1 MAHRPLILTVFFFR
15 GFSGMLLANVGRFMI
30 FTTLISIESPSVAV
44 SKNLR
49 KRHQIKERPTI
60 MTDIIRAEFALMSVN
75 GENGKFP

>member
-1 MAHRPLILTVFFFR
+1 
-15 GFSGMLLANVGRFMI
+15 MI